1 MERIYKK
8 STREFY
14 TLIILILLSI
24 TTIILDYKYDKITYV
39 RSLINDLIV
48 YPIHNVSMLPKSF
61 FGNFMTEHQDVE
73 ILENEISKL
82 KKENL
87 GLKVKLQELAQLK
100 EENNRL
106 RNIQKKSESMAKK
119 QTIVKVVSNS
129 ASPNKKIVV
138 IDKGTNQGIY
148 IGQNVIGINGL
159 IGQVVET
166 NFMSSKVI
174 LINDINH
181 NVPGEVNRTGEKVI
195 ISGSRDNDQLT
206 INYAPVD
213 TTIEEG
219 DVISTSGIAER
230 FKPKIPI
237 GKVILIEKNPEKR
250 FSKIEIEAFENL
262 NNLSELILI
271 WDYKPVEDKKEK
283 INE

>member
-8 STREFY
+8 STKEFY
-14 TLIILILLSI
+14 TLIILIILSV
-24 TTIILDYKYDKITYV
+24 TTIILDYKYNKVTYI
-39 RSLINDLIV
+39 RSLVNDLII
-48 YPIHNVSMLPKSF
+48 YPIHNISILPKSLF
-61 FGNFMTEHQDVE
+61 SSFMTEYKDVE
-73 ILENEISKL
+73 ILENEISEL

-87 GLKVKLQELAQLK
+87 NLKIKLQELAQLK

-106 RNIQKKSESMAKK
+106 RNIQKKSENIAKK
-119 QTIVKVVSNS
+119 QTIVKVISNS
-129 ASPNKKIVV
+129 ASPNKKLVV

-148 IGQNVIGINGL
+148 IGQNVIGIKGL
-159 IGQVVET
+159 IGQVIET
-166 NFMSSKVI
+166 SFVSSKVI

-195 ISGSRDNDQLT
+195 ISGSKDNNQLT

-213 TTIEEG
+213 TTIEKG

-237 GKVILIEKNPEKR
+237 GKVNLVEKDPEKR

-262 NNLSELILI
+262 NNISELILI
-271 WDYKPVEDKKEK
+271 WDYKPSKEGT
-283 INE
+283 NE

>member
-1 MERIYKK
+1 
-8 STREFY
+8 
-14 TLIILILLSI
+14 
-24 TTIILDYKYDKITYV
+24 
-39 RSLINDLIV
+39 
-48 YPIHNVSMLPKSF
+48 MLPKSF

>member
-8 STREFY
+8 STKEFY
-14 TLIILILLSI
+14 TLIILIILSI
-24 TTIILDYKYDKITYV
+24 TTIILDYKYNKVTYI
-39 RSLINDLIV
+39 RSLMNDLII
-48 YPIHNVSMLPKSF
+48 YPIHNMSILPKSLF
-61 FGNFMTEHQDVE
+61 SSFMTEYKDVE
-73 ILENEISKL
+73 ILENEISEL

-87 GLKVKLQELAQLK
+87 NLKIKLQELAQLK

-106 RNIQKKSESMAKK
+106 RNIQKKSENVAKK
-119 QTIVKVVSNS
+119 QTIVKVISNS
-129 ASPNKKIVV
+129 ASPNKKLVV

-148 IGQNVIGINGL
+148 IGQNVIGIKGL
-159 IGQVVET
+159 IGQVIET
-166 NFMSSKVI
+166 SFVSSKVI
-174 LINDINH
+174 LINDVNH

-195 ISGSRDNDQLT
+195 ISGSKDNNQLT

-213 TTIEEG
+213 TTIEKG

-237 GKVILIEKNPEKR
+237 GKVNLVEKDPEKR

-262 NNLSELILI
+262 NNISELILI
-271 WDYKPVEDKKEK
+271 WDYKPSKEGT
-283 INE
+283 NE

>member
-8 STREFY
+8 STKEFY

-24 TTIILDYKYDKITYV
+24 TTIILDHKYERVTYV
-39 RSLINDLIV
+39 RSLINDLVV
-48 YPIHNVSMLPKSF
+48 YPIHNISMLPKSF
-61 FGNFMTEHQDVE
+61 FSNFVTEYQDVE
-73 ILENEISKL
+73 VLENEISEL

-87 GLKVKLQELAQLK
+87 NLKIKLQELAQLK

-106 RNIQKKSESMAKK
+106 RDIQKKSESIAKK

-213 TTIEEG
+213 TTIEKG

-237 GKVILIEKNPEKR
+237 GKVTLIEKDSEKR

-271 WDYKPVEDKKEK
+271 WDYKPVESKKE
-283 INE
+283 

>member
-8 STREFY
+8 STKEFY

-24 TTIILDYKYDKITYV
+24 TTIILDHKYERVTYV
-39 RSLINDLIV
+39 RSLINDLVV
-48 YPIHNVSMLPKSF
+48 YPIHNISMLPESF
-61 FGNFMTEHQDVE
+61 FGNFVTEYQDVE
-73 ILENEISKL
+73 ILENEISEL

-87 GLKVKLQELAQLK
+87 SLKIKLQELAQLK

-106 RNIQKKSESMAKK
+106 RDIQKKSENIAKK
-119 QTIVKVVSNS
+119 QTIVKVISNT

-237 GKVILIEKNPEKR
+237 GKVTLIEKDSEKR

-271 WDYKPVEDKKEK
+271 WDYKPVESKKE
-283 INE
+283 

>member
-8 STREFY
+8 STKEFY
-14 TLIILILLSI
+14 TLIILIILSV
-24 TTIILDYKYDKITYV
+24 TTIILDYKYNKVTYI
-39 RSLINDLIV
+39 RSLMNDLII
-48 YPIHNVSMLPKSF
+48 YPIHNISILPKSLF
-61 FGNFMTEHQDVE
+61 SSFMTEYKDVE
-73 ILENEISKL
+73 ILENEISEL

-87 GLKVKLQELAQLK
+87 NLKIKLQELAQLK

-106 RNIQKKSESMAKK
+106 RNIQKKSENIAKK
-119 QTIVKVVSNS
+119 QTIVKVISNS
-129 ASPNKKIVV
+129 ASPNKKLVV

-148 IGQNVIGINGL
+148 IGQNVIGIKGL
-159 IGQVVET
+159 IGQVIET
-166 NFMSSKVI
+166 SFVSSKVI
-174 LINDINH
+174 LINDVNH

-195 ISGSRDNDQLT
+195 ISGSKDNNQLT

-213 TTIEEG
+213 TTIEKG

-237 GKVILIEKNPEKR
+237 GKVNLVEKDPEKR

-262 NNLSELILI
+262 NNISELILI
-271 WDYKPVEDKKEK
+271 WDYKPSKEGT
-283 INE
+283 NE

>member
-8 STREFY
+8 STKEFY
-14 TLIILILLSI
+14 TLIILIILSV
-24 TTIILDYKYDKITYV
+24 TTIILDYKYNKVTYI
-39 RSLINDLIV
+39 RSLMNDLII
-48 YPIHNVSMLPKSF
+48 YPIHNISILPKSLF
-61 FGNFMTEHQDVE
+61 SSFMTEYKDVE
-73 ILENEISKL
+73 ILENEISEL

-87 GLKVKLQELAQLK
+87 NLKIKLQELAQLK

-106 RNIQKKSESMAKK
+106 RNIQKKSENIAKK
-119 QTIVKVVSNS
+119 QTIVKVISNS
-129 ASPNKKIVV
+129 ASPNKKLVV

-148 IGQNVIGINGL
+148 IGQNVIGIKGL
-159 IGQVVET
+159 IGQVIET
-166 NFMSSKVI
+166 SFVSSKVI

-195 ISGSRDNDQLT
+195 ISGSKDNNQLT

-213 TTIEEG
+213 TTIEKG

-237 GKVILIEKNPEKR
+237 GKVKLIEKDPEKR

-262 NNLSELILI
+262 NNLSDLILI
-271 WDYKPVEDKKEK
+271 WDYKPLKKEK
-283 INE
+283 NE

>member
-8 STREFY
+8 STKEFY
-14 TLIILILLSI
+14 TLIILIILSV
-24 TTIILDYKYDKITYV
+24 TTIILDYKYNKVTYI
-39 RSLINDLIV
+39 RSLMNDLII
-48 YPIHNVSMLPKSF
+48 YPIHNISILPKSLF
-61 FGNFMTEHQDVE
+61 SSFMTEYKDVE
-73 ILENEISKL
+73 ILENEISEL

-87 GLKVKLQELAQLK
+87 NLKIKLQELAQLK

-106 RNIQKKSESMAKK
+106 RNIQKKSENIAKK
-119 QTIVKVVSNS
+119 QTIVKVISNS
-129 ASPNKKIVV
+129 ASPNKKLVV

-148 IGQNVIGINGL
+148 IGQNVIGIKGL
-159 IGQVVET
+159 IGQVIET
-166 NFMSSKVI
+166 SFVSSKVI

-195 ISGSRDNDQLT
+195 ISGSKDNNQLT

-213 TTIEEG
+213 TTIEKG

-237 GKVILIEKNPEKR
+237 GKVNLVEKDPEKR
-250 FSKIEIEAFENL
+250 FTKIEIEAFENL
-262 NNLSELILI
+262 NNISELILI
-271 WDYKPVEDKKEK
+271 WDYKPSKEGT
-283 INE
+283 NE

>member
-8 STREFY
+8 STKEFY

-24 TTIILDYKYDKITYV
+24 TTIILDHFYERVTYV
-39 RSLINDLIV
+39 RSLINDLVV
-48 YPIHNVSMLPKSF
+48 YPIHNISMLPKSF
-61 FGNFMTEHQDVE
+61 FSNFVTEYQDVE
-73 ILENEISKL
+73 VLENEISEL

-87 GLKVKLQELAQLK
+87 SLKIKLQELAQLK

-106 RNIQKKSESMAKK
+106 RDIQKKSESIAKK

-213 TTIEEG
+213 TTIEKG

-237 GKVILIEKNPEKR
+237 GKVTLIEKDPEKR

-271 WDYKPVEDKKEK
+271 WDYKPVESKKE
-283 INE
+283 

>member
-8 STREFY
+8 STKEFY
-14 TLIILILLSI
+14 TLIVLILLSI
-24 TTIILDYKYDKITYV
+24 TTITLDYKYDRITYI

-48 YPIHNVSMLPKSF
+48 YPIHNISTLPKSLLS
-61 FGNFMTEHQDVE
+61 NFITEYKDVE
-73 ILENEISKL
+73 ILENEISEL

-87 GLKVKLQELAQLK
+87 GLKIKLQELAQLK
-100 EENNRL
+100 EENSRL
-106 RNIQKKSESMAKK
+106 RNIQKKSEDIAKK
-119 QTIVKVVSNS
+119 QTIVKVISNV
-129 ASPNKKIVV
+129 ASPNKRMVV

-148 IGQNVIGINGL
+148 IGQNVIGVKGL
-159 IGQVVET
+159 IGQVIET

-195 ISGSRDNDQLT
+195 ISGSKDNDQLT

-219 DVISTSGIAER
+219 DVVSTSGIAER

-237 GKVILIEKNPEKR
+237 GKVKLIEKDPEKR

-262 NNLSELILI
+262 NNLSDLILI
-271 WDYKPVEDKKEK
+271 WDYKPLKKEK
-283 INE
+283 NE

>member
-8 STREFY
+8 STKEFY
-14 TLIILILLSI
+14 TLIVLILLSI
-24 TTIILDYKYDKITYV
+24 TTITLDYKYDRITYI

-48 YPIHNVSMLPKSF
+48 YPIHNISMLPKSLLSSF
-61 FGNFMTEHQDVE
+61 ITEYKDVE
-73 ILENEISKL
+73 ILENEISQL

-87 GLKVKLQELAQLK
+87 GLKIKLQELAQLK
-100 EENNRL
+100 EENSRL
-106 RNIQKKSESMAKK
+106 RNIQKKSEDIAKK
-119 QTIVKVVSNS
+119 QTIVKVISNV
-129 ASPNKKIVV
+129 ASPNKKMVV

-148 IGQNVIGINGL
+148 IGQNVIGVKGL
-159 IGQVVET
+159 IGQVIET

-195 ISGSRDNDQLT
+195 ISGSKDNDQLT

-213 TTIEEG
+213 TTIEKG

-237 GKVILIEKNPEKR
+237 GKVSLVEKDPEKR

-262 NNLSELILI
+262 NNTSELILI
-271 WDYKPVEDKKEK
+271 WDYKPTKEK
-283 INE
+283 TNE

>member
-8 STREFY
+8 STKEFY

-24 TTIILDYKYDKITYV
+24 TTIILDHKYERVTYV
-39 RSLINDLIV
+39 RSLINDLVV
-48 YPIHNVSMLPKSF
+48 YPIHNISMLPKSF
-61 FGNFMTEHQDVE
+61 FSNFVTEYQDVE
-73 ILENEISKL
+73 VLENEISEL

-87 GLKVKLQELAQLK
+87 NLKIKLQELAQLK

-106 RNIQKKSESMAKK
+106 RDIQKKSESIAKK

-213 TTIEEG
+213 TTIEKG

-237 GKVILIEKNPEKR
+237 GKVTLIEKDREKR

-271 WDYKPVEDKKEK
+271 WDYKPVESKKE
-283 INE
+283 

>member
-8 STREFY
+8 STKEFY
-14 TLIILILLSI
+14 TLIILIILSV
-24 TTIILDYKYDKITYV
+24 TTIILDYKYNKVTYI
-39 RSLINDLIV
+39 RSLMNDLII
-48 YPIHNVSMLPKSF
+48 YPIHNISILPKSLF
-61 FGNFMTEHQDVE
+61 SSFMTEYKDVE
-73 ILENEISKL
+73 ILENEISEL

-87 GLKVKLQELAQLK
+87 NLKIKLQELAQLK

-106 RNIQKKSESMAKK
+106 RNIQKKSENIAKK
-119 QTIVKVVSNS
+119 QTIVKVISNS
-129 ASPNKKIVV
+129 ASPNKKLVV

-148 IGQNVIGINGL
+148 IGQNVIGIKGL
-159 IGQVVET
+159 IGQVIET
-166 NFMSSKVI
+166 SFVSSKVI

-195 ISGSRDNDQLT
+195 ISGSKDNNQLT

-213 TTIEEG
+213 TTIEKG

-237 GKVILIEKNPEKR
+237 GKVNLVEKDPEKR

-262 NNLSELILI
+262 NNISELILI
-271 WDYKPVEDKKEK
+271 WDYKPSKEGT
-283 INE
+283 NE

>member
-8 STREFY
+8 STKEFY
-14 TLIILILLSI
+14 TLIILIILSI
-24 TTIILDYKYDKITYV
+24 TTIILDYKYNKVTYI
-39 RSLINDLIV
+39 RSLMNDLII
-48 YPIHNVSMLPKSF
+48 YPIHNISILPKSLF
-61 FGNFMTEHQDVE
+61 SSFMTEYKDVE
-73 ILENEISKL
+73 ILENEISEL

-87 GLKVKLQELAQLK
+87 NLKIKLQELAQLK

-106 RNIQKKSESMAKK
+106 RNIQKKSENVAKK
-119 QTIVKVVSNS
+119 QTIVKVISNS
-129 ASPNKKIVV
+129 ASPNKKLVV

-148 IGQNVIGINGL
+148 IGQNVIGIKGL
-159 IGQVVET
+159 IGQVIET
-166 NFMSSKVI
+166 SFVSSKVI
-174 LINDINH
+174 LINDVNH

-195 ISGSRDNDQLT
+195 ISGSKDNNQLT

-213 TTIEEG
+213 TTIEKG

-237 GKVILIEKNPEKR
+237 GKVNLVEKDPEKR

-262 NNLSELILI
+262 NNISELILI
-271 WDYKPVEDKKEK
+271 WDYKPSKEGT
-283 INE
+283 NE

>member
-8 STREFY
+8 STKEFY
-14 TLIILILLSI
+14 TLIILIILSI
-24 TTIILDYKYDKITYV
+24 TTIILDYKYNKVTYI
-39 RSLINDLIV
+39 RSLMNDLII
-48 YPIHNVSMLPKSF
+48 YPIHNMSILPKSLF
-61 FGNFMTEHQDVE
+61 SSFMTEYKDVE
-73 ILENEISKL
+73 ILENEISEL

-87 GLKVKLQELAQLK
+87 NLKIKLQELAQLK

-106 RNIQKKSESMAKK
+106 RNIQKKSENVAKK
-119 QTIVKVVSNS
+119 QTIVKVISNS
-129 ASPNKKIVV
+129 ASPNKKLVV

-148 IGQNVIGINGL
+148 IGQNVIGVKGL
-159 IGQVVET
+159 IGQVIET
-166 NFMSSKVI
+166 GFVSSKVI
-174 LINDINH
+174 LINDVNH

-195 ISGSRDNDQLT
+195 ISGSKDNNQLT

-213 TTIEEG
+213 TTIEKG

-237 GKVILIEKNPEKR
+237 GKVNLVEKDPEKR

-262 NNLSELILI
+262 NNISELILI
-271 WDYKPVEDKKEK
+271 WDYKPSKEGT
-283 INE
+283 NE

>member
-8 STREFY
+8 STKEFY

-24 TTIILDYKYDKITYV
+24 TTIILDHKYERVTYV
-39 RSLINDLIV
+39 RSLINDLVV
-48 YPIHNVSMLPKSF
+48 YPIHNISMLPKSF
-61 FGNFMTEHQDVE
+61 FSNFVTEYQDVE
-73 ILENEISKL
+73 VLENEISEL

-87 GLKVKLQELAQLK
+87 NLKIKLQELAQLK

-106 RNIQKKSESMAKK
+106 RDIQKKSESIAKK

-213 TTIEEG
+213 TTIEKG

-237 GKVILIEKNPEKR
+237 GKVTLIEKDPEKR

-271 WDYKPVEDKKEK
+271 WDYKPVESKKE
-283 INE
+283 

>member
-8 STREFY
+8 STKEFY
-14 TLIILILLSI
+14 TLIILIILSV
-24 TTIILDYKYDKITYV
+24 TTIILDYKYNKVTYI
-39 RSLINDLIV
+39 RSLMNDLII
-48 YPIHNVSMLPKSF
+48 YPIHNISILPKSLF
-61 FGNFMTEHQDVE
+61 SSFMTEYKDVE
-73 ILENEISKL
+73 ILENEISEL

-87 GLKVKLQELAQLK
+87 NLKIKLQELAQLK

-106 RNIQKKSESMAKK
+106 RNIQKKSENVAKK
-119 QTIVKVVSNS
+119 QTIVKVISNS
-129 ASPNKKIVV
+129 ASPNKKLVV

-148 IGQNVIGINGL
+148 IGQNVIGIKGL
-159 IGQVVET
+159 IGQVIET
-166 NFMSSKVI
+166 SFVSSKVI

-195 ISGSRDNDQLT
+195 ISGSKDNNQLT

-213 TTIEEG
+213 TTIEKG

-237 GKVILIEKNPEKR
+237 GKVNLVEKDPEKR

-262 NNLSELILI
+262 NNISELILI
-271 WDYKPVEDKKEK
+271 WDYKPSKEGT
-283 INE
+283 NE

>member
-8 STREFY
+8 STKEFY

-24 TTIILDYKYDKITYV
+24 TTIILDHKYERVTYV
-39 RSLINDLIV
+39 RSLINDLVV
-48 YPIHNVSMLPKSF
+48 YPIHNISMLPKSF
-61 FGNFMTEHQDVE
+61 FSNFVTEYQDVE
-73 ILENEISKL
+73 VLENEISEL

-87 GLKVKLQELAQLK
+87 SLKIKLQELAQLK

-106 RNIQKKSESMAKK
+106 RDIQKKSKSIAKK

-213 TTIEEG
+213 TTIEKG

-237 GKVILIEKNPEKR
+237 GKVTLIEKDPEKR

-271 WDYKPVEDKKEK
+271 WDYKPVESKKE
-283 INE
+283 

>member
-8 STREFY
+8 STKEFY

-24 TTIILDYKYDKITYV
+24 TTIILDHKYERVTYV
-39 RSLINDLIV
+39 RSLINDLVV
-48 YPIHNVSMLPKSF
+48 YPIHNISLLPKSF
-61 FGNFMTEHQDVE
+61 FSNFVTEYQDVE
-73 ILENEISKL
+73 VLENEISEL

-87 GLKVKLQELAQLK
+87 NLKIKLQELAQLK

-106 RNIQKKSESMAKK
+106 RDIQKKSESIAKK

-237 GKVILIEKNPEKR
+237 GKVTLIEKDPEKR

-271 WDYKPVEDKKEK
+271 WDYKPVESKKE
-283 INE
+283 

>member
-8 STREFY
+8 STKEFY
-14 TLIILILLSI
+14 TLIILIILSV
-24 TTIILDYKYDKITYV
+24 TTIILDYKYNKVTYI
-39 RSLINDLIV
+39 RSLVNDLII
-48 YPIHNVSMLPKSF
+48 YPIHNISILPKSLF
-61 FGNFMTEHQDVE
+61 SSFMTEYKDVE

-87 GLKVKLQELAQLK
+87 NLKIKLQELAQLK

-106 RNIQKKSESMAKK
+106 RNIQKKSENIAKK
-119 QTIVKVVSNS
+119 QTIVKVISNS
-129 ASPNKKIVV
+129 ASPNKKLVV

-148 IGQNVIGINGL
+148 IGQNVIGVKGL
-159 IGQVVET
+159 IGQVIET
-166 NFMSSKVI
+166 SFVSSKVI
-174 LINDINH
+174 LINDVNH
-181 NVPGEVNRTGEKVI
+181 NVPGEVNRTGERVI
-195 ISGSRDNDQLT
+195 ISGSKDNNQLT

-213 TTIEEG
+213 TTIEKG

-237 GKVILIEKNPEKR
+237 GKVNLVEKDPEKR

-262 NNLSELILI
+262 NNISELILI
-271 WDYKPVEDKKEK
+271 WDYKPSKEGT
-283 INE
+283 NE

>member
-8 STREFY
+8 STKEFY

-24 TTIILDYKYDKITYV
+24 TTIILDHKYERVTYV
-39 RSLINDLIV
+39 RSLINDLVV
-48 YPIHNVSMLPKSF
+48 YPIHNISMLPKSF
-61 FGNFMTEHQDVE
+61 FSNFVTEYQDVE
-73 ILENEISKL
+73 VLENEISEL

-87 GLKVKLQELAQLK
+87 SLKIKLQELAQLK

-106 RNIQKKSESMAKK
+106 RDIQKKSESIAKK

-213 TTIEEG
+213 TTIEKG

-237 GKVILIEKNPEKR
+237 GKVTLIEKDPEKR

-271 WDYKPVEDKKEK
+271 WDYKPVESKKE
-283 INE
+283 

>member
-8 STREFY
+8 STKEFY
-14 TLIILILLSI
+14 TLIILIILSV
-24 TTIILDYKYDKITYV
+24 TTIILDYKYNKVTYI
-39 RSLINDLIV
+39 RSLMNDLII
-48 YPIHNVSMLPKSF
+48 YPIHNISILPKSLF
-61 FGNFMTEHQDVE
+61 SSFMTEYKDVE
-73 ILENEISKL
+73 ILENEISEL

-87 GLKVKLQELAQLK
+87 NLKIKLQELAQLK

-106 RNIQKKSESMAKK
+106 RNIQKKSENIAKK
-119 QTIVKVVSNS
+119 QTIVKVISNS
-129 ASPNKKIVV
+129 ASPNKKLVV

-148 IGQNVIGINGL
+148 IGQNVIGIKGL
-159 IGQVVET
+159 IGQVIET
-166 NFMSSKVI
+166 SFVSSKVI

-195 ISGSRDNDQLT
+195 ISGSKDNNQLT

-219 DVISTSGIAER
+219 DVVSTSGIAER

-237 GKVILIEKNPEKR
+237 GKVNLVEKDPEKR

-262 NNLSELILI
+262 NNISELILI
-271 WDYKPVEDKKEK
+271 WDYKPLKEGT
-283 INE
+283 NE

>member
-24 TTIILDYKYDKITYV
+24 TTIILDYKYDKVSYV
-39 RSLINDLIV
+39 RSLVNDLIV
-48 YPIHNVSMLPKSF
+48 YPIHNISMLPKSF
-61 FGNFMTEHQDVE
+61 FSSFMTEHKDVE
-73 ILENEISKL
+73 MLENEISKL

-87 GLKVKLQELAQLK
+87 SLKIKIQELAQLK

-106 RNIQKKSESMAKK
+106 RDIQKQSENIAKK

-237 GKVILIEKNPEKR
+237 GKVILIEKDPEKR
-250 FSKIEIEAFENL
+250 FSKIEIESFENL

-271 WDYKPVEDKKEK
+271 WDYEPVNIIENNK
-283 INE
+283 

>member
-8 STREFY
+8 STKEFY
-14 TLIILILLSI
+14 TLIILIILSV
-24 TTIILDYKYDKITYV
+24 TTIILDYKYSKVTYI
-39 RSLINDLIV
+39 RSLMNDLII
-48 YPIHNVSMLPKSF
+48 YPIHNISILPKSLF
-61 FGNFMTEHQDVE
+61 SSFMTEYKDVE
-73 ILENEISKL
+73 ILENEISEL

-87 GLKVKLQELAQLK
+87 NLKIKLQELAQLK

-106 RNIQKKSESMAKK
+106 RNIQKKSENIAKK
-119 QTIVKVVSNS
+119 QTIVKVISNS
-129 ASPNKKIVV
+129 ASPNKKLVV

-148 IGQNVIGINGL
+148 VGQNVIGIKGL
-159 IGQVVET
+159 IGQVIET
-166 NFMSSKVI
+166 SFVSSKVI

-195 ISGSRDNDQLT
+195 ISGSKDNNQLT

-213 TTIEEG
+213 TTIEKG

-237 GKVILIEKNPEKR
+237 GKVNLVEKDPEKR

-262 NNLSELILI
+262 NNISELILI
-271 WDYKPVEDKKEK
+271 WDYKPSKEGT
-283 INE
+283 NE